1 MKISAEIQ
9 FIPSDLFATL
19 SQISLTQEYIKLF
32 NMNKTILFFFTF
44 VSLFIVT
51 IHGQQKSRETTNV

>member
-32 NMNKTILFFFTF
+32 NMNKTVFFFTF

-51 IHGQQKSRETTNV
+51 IHGQQKSREPTNV

>member
-32 NMNKTILFFFTF
+32 NMNKTIFFFTF

-51 IHGQQKSRETTNV
+51 IHGQQKSREPTNV